1 MFYFYSCPML
11 YQKIVESS
19 EVGDRQSTPLA
30 SNLSTV
36 TSGQRL
42 TIVWPT
48 GCSSARRVAA
58 RGALMCAWFLMRKCV
73 RALALV
79 LRATFRYV
87 AEHLVEEH
95 TDARASLRESLG
107 WLEVWCPVLE

>member
-1 MFYFYSCPML
+1 
-11 YQKIVESS
+11 
-19 EVGDRQSTPLA
+19 
-30 SNLSTV
+30 
-36 TSGQRL
+36 
-42 TIVWPT
+42 
-48 GCSSARRVAA
+48 
-58 RGALMCAWFLMRKCV
+58 MRKCV

-107 WLEVWCPVLE
+107 WLEVWCPVLK